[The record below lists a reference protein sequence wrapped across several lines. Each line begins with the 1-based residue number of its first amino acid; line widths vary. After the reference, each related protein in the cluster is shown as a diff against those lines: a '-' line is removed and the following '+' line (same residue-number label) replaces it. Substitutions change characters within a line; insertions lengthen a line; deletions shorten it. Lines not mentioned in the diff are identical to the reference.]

1 MPGAAMTTVEPVL
14 RDLVRIEDPQ
24 FYLDDPFP
32 LFARMRAE
40 APVFYYEPLD
50 TFVLTKHED
59 IRFVNRNPAIFS
71 NARGIFLN
79 DVKYQPAQTDGP
91 TMTDSFFP
99 PGGEQ
104 IGTADP
110 PRHHELRRVVS
121 SAFSARALQ
130 LMDDEIRGYCAE
142 LVEQIQPGAVTDWM
156 ELVGI
161 LPIRVGSLLIGL
173 PDADRD
179 QVRHW
184 SDELEKLGGDLT
196 LEELQSA
203 VAEFATLR
211 SYIVENIEVKRA
223 APGRDLLSTLLE
235 AELDDRKV
243 SEANVIMFAMTMLA
257 AGSDTT
263 RALLAGMVW
272 ALAKH
277 PGQLARVVADRSL
290 VPGAV
295 EEALRWVTPARAFLR
310 TATRDT
316 QIRGHIVREGQHVYN
331 MYMAA
336 NRDED
341 VFPHPETFDVARPEN
356 DLHQAFGI
364 GTHVCI
370 GARLVRLE
378 AGILLNALLDRF
390 PRFKLAAEPVPVQHM
405 IRNSWHDMPVVFGP

>member
-1 MPGAAMTTVEPVL
+1 MPGAAMTTVEPAL

-79 DVKYQPAQTDGP
+79 DVKYQPAQADGP

-121 SAFSARALQ
+121 PAFSARALQ
-130 LMDDEIRGYCAE
+130 LMEDEIRGYCAE
-142 LVEQIQPGAVTDWM
+142 LVDQIEPGAVTDWM
-156 ELVGI
+156 ELAGI

-173 PDADRD
+173 PDADED

-211 SYIVENIEVKRA
+211 SYIVENIEAKRA
-223 APGRDLLSTLLE
+223 TPGQDLLSTLLD

-277 PGQLARVVADRSL
+277 GGQLARVAADRSL
-290 VPGAV
+290 VPGTV

-316 QIRGHIVREGQHVYN
+316 QIRGQLVRDGQHVYN

-390 PRFKLAAEPVPVQHM
+390 PRFELAAEPVPVQHM
-405 IRNSWHDMPVVFGP
+405 IRNSWHDMPVVFGS